1 MYAYDTGLYPPKGD
15 LKAQMPNMLRFV
27 ALYSCH
33 FPLHHTLPILSPL
46 SFPTSPISD
55 FTPLLP
61 FPKEMNSRTERG

>member
-27 ALYSCH
+27 AIYSCH

-46 SFPTSPISD
+46 SFPTSPSPIS
-55 FTPLLP
+55 LP
-61 FPKEMNSRTERG
+61 SPQGGEQET